1 MQQRLKQIKDVNLL
15 HIQFED
21 FVYKNDKM
29 LNELC
34 NHMSLSPGVLSNYQA
49 DLSKDNIG
57 KYKKSLSQKE
67 LNMIEHHLSAYIYTK

>member
-1 MQQRLKQIKDVNLL
+1 MI
-15 HIQFED
+15 
-21 FVYKNDKM
+21 
-29 LNELC
+29 NELC
-34 NHMSLSPGVLSNYQA
+34 NHMSLSPGVFSNYQA